1 MIKGRGDWG
10 HALHSVSGTPTD
22 AVGFEDGRVLEDA
35 FCQTDIGGQR
45 PWSTKVMHE
54 R

>member
-22 AVGFEDGRVLEDA
+22 AVGTIALPEKSPMIGVPQGRGLA
-35 FCQTDIGGQR
+35 GR
-45 PWSTKVMHE
+45 L
-54 R
+54 